1 MQERSIA
8 MLRTLPIT
16 ISNIDLARTLMK
28 LAGMICHSQVPAA
41 QRYRLAEM
49 DQRALEDIGLS
60 RGQALAEARKPFW
73 SR

>member
-1 MQERSIA
+1 
-8 MLRTLPIT
+8 MLLTLPIT
-16 ISNIDLARTLMK
+16 IRNIDLTRTLMK
-28 LAGMICHSQVPAA
+28 LAWMLYHWQIRVE

-73 SR
+73 LH

>member
-1 MQERSIA
+1 
-8 MLRTLPIT
+8 MLLTLPIT
-16 ISNIDLARTLMK
+16 IRNIDLTRTLMK
-28 LAGMICHSQVPAA
+28 LAWMLYHWQIRAE

-73 SR
+73 LH

>member
-1 MQERSIA
+1 
-8 MLRTLPIT
+8 
-16 ISNIDLARTLMK
+16 MK
-28 LAGMICHSQVPAA
+28 LAWMLYHWQTRAE

-73 SR
+73 LH

>member
-1 MQERSIA
+1 
-8 MLRTLPIT
+8 
-16 ISNIDLARTLMK
+16 MK
-28 LAGMICHSQVPAA
+28 LAGMICHSQVRAA